1 MIFIYSRFERE
12 RRFFRGGVTVISK
25 ARCDEVTAQLYCP
38 AQPSQPTVISRTQVD
53 GWVLGGPVEDD
64 GGAGVMM

>member
-1 MIFIYSRFERE
+1 M
-12 RRFFRGGVTVISK
+12 TVISK

>member
-1 MIFIYSRFERE
+1 MLFIYSCFERE

-25 ARCDEVTAQLYCP
+25 ARCDEVTAQLYCS

>member
-1 MIFIYSRFERE
+1 MLFYYFCFDRS